1 MVKSWRDYG
10 KQKLISGA
18 LTILTAGIGQYYMWS
33 SAMAKTAYATFRAR
47 CGFAMLLAIGKKVL
61 GKIGKAVRSALISM
75 GIQKFLAFLKKLIVD
90 KVMDFIKNRITTICA
105 VGSAAGLTA
114 AAATTVGGIQ
124 KMTDAMSAIW
134 EATGGNV
141 EESKRLI
148 QATVL
153 VDAASSE
160 LHSTWINEVTIQAT
174 NVGRSMC
181 NTFAETT
188 QELKGQQSFL
198 EGVSKNEFDLG
209 NAQSGNDVV
218 NFAKDVVD
226 LTAKANQF
234 VEATK
239 TAMKWIGRLK
249 TGAEVVT
256 LVAHAPEYINNV
268 GRSLEQQAHT
278 IDMQKTT
285 TSTSSN
291 SPEET
296 KEFKEFKDEMTTKV
310 QRDVVDHIVS
320 RVNSAWVQPLLQ
332 RKVEGVVRALGRE
345 TIKFISSVTEDDE
358 DVENYPN
365 AKLSDKPSSSTS
377 SKRNRRNKK
386 RNGEEV
392 LQEHE
397 SYADQ
402 VNSIGGGN
410 PAGLLEMQQMANY
423 DGEPLVI
430 DDETGT
436 LTSKSKD
443 GKFVVKPNGREPS
456 DKSNA
461 RHLKIT
467 ANADGTKHAVLTDGQ
482 SNTLFEGQPGNEL
495 NQCLYEAG
503 ARAKGVSTEEYIAGL
518 KKHAIND
525 DRAKYYYST
534 FLLSFLKSNFL
545 LNYFVLSQTGIS
557 MNVDW
562 VMLCPR
568 QELVKNSVSPR
579 MRIC

>member
-1 MVKSWRDYG
+1 
-10 KQKLISGA
+10 
-18 LTILTAGIGQYYMWS
+18 
-33 SAMAKTAYATFRAR
+33 
-47 CGFAMLLAIGKKVL
+47 MLLAIGRKVL

-90 KVMDFIKNRITTICA
+90 KVMDFLKNQIASVCA
-105 VGSAAGLTA
+105 VGTAALNLISSFNPLLGAGLTA
-114 AAATTVGGIQ
+114 ATATTVYGIQ
-124 KMTDAMSAIW
+124 KMTEAMSAIW
-134 EATGGNV
+134 KATGGNI

-148 QATVL
+148 QTTVL

-160 LHSTWINEVTIQAT
+160 LHSTWINELTIQAT
-174 NVGRSMC
+174 NVGRSMG

-198 EGVSKNEFDLG
+198 EGVSKNKFDLG
-209 NAQSGNDVV
+209 NAQDGNDVV
-218 NFAKDVVD
+218 NLAKDVVD
-226 LTAKANQF
+226 LASKAGEF

-239 TAMKWIGRLK
+239 TAMKWIDRLK

-285 TSTSSN
+285 STC
-291 SPEET
+291 PEET
-296 KEFKEFKDEMTTKV
+296 KEFKDFKDEMTTKV

-332 RKVEGVVRALGRE
+332 RKVEGAVRALGRE
-345 TIKFISSVTEDDE
+345 TAKFISSLTEDDE
-358 DVENYPN
+358 DIDNYRT
-365 AKLSDKPSSSTS
+365 AKSSNKSSSSTS
-377 SKRNRRNKK
+377 GKKNRRNKK
-386 RNGEEV
+386 RNDQEV
-392 LQEHE
+392 MQEHE
-397 SYADQ
+397 TYADQ
-402 VNSIGGGN
+402 VNSIGSGKPG
-410 PAGLLEMQQMANY
+410 GLLEMQQMANY
-423 DGEPLVI
+423 EGEPLVI

-436 LTSKSKD
+436 LTSKTKD

-467 ANADGTKHAVLTDGQ
+467 ANADGTKHAVLTDSQG
-482 SNTLFEGQPGNEL
+482 NTLFEGQPGNEL

-525 DRAKYYYST
+525 DRAKYCSI
-534 FLLSFLKSNFL
+534 
-545 LNYFVLSQTGIS
+545 LNILIIFYCFIFRFVS
-557 MNVDW
+557 
-562 VMLCPR
+562 
-568 QELVKNSVSPR
+568 
-579 MRIC
+579 